1 MVNVGSAAV
10 SLSILLH
17 RGLETT
23 KQGTVSQ
30 TKPALAQQA
39 LVLPAYRCYGERVT
53 TKLLLHWYT
62 GELKLGSAKQTLRT
76 EQLERSGTRDYFE
89 NMQE

>member
-1 MVNVGSAAV
+1 M
-10 SLSILLH
+10 
-17 RGLETT
+17 T

-39 LVLPAYRCYGERVT
+39 LVLSALRCHGERVT
-53 TKLLLHWYT
+53 TKLLHWYT
-62 GELKLGSAKQTLRT
+62 GEQKLGSAKQTLRT
-76 EQLERSGTRDYFE
+76 EQLERSRTRDYFE

>member
-1 MVNVGSAAV
+1 MASVGFVVV

-17 RGLETT
+17 RSLEMT

-39 LVLPAYRCYGERVT
+39 LVLSANRCHGVCDNKIIALVYG
-53 TKLLLHWYT
+53 
-62 GELKLGSAKQTLRT
+62 RT
-76 EQLERSGTRDYFE
+76 ETW
-89 NMQE
+89 